1 MIDKIG
7 VGMVSWNAED
17 RLKQSAQLI
26 PAWIKNFVIVNDGT
40 PYNDNTYPTQAKV
53 IQHETNLSVGVAK
66 NTALKYLI
74 DKGCEHI
81 FLIEDDIL
89 IKDEDVFFE
98 YIIHANKSGIKH
110 FNFALHGPL
119 NVSNGLPNPHFKN
132 VYDENVSVVLYP
144 NCVGAFS
151 YYHKS
156 VIDVCGFMDTN
167 YFNAWEHVDHTY
179 EVIKK
184 GFHPPFWY
192 FADIENS
199 DKYLEEIP
207 NSIQN
212 STIANRS
219 DWNINVKNGEEY
231 FYKKHNCK
239 ICDIPKVN
247 DETLKSELI
256 KIYNNKKI

>member
-7 VGMVSWNAED
+7 IGMVTWNAED

-40 PYNDNTYPTQAKV
+40 PYNDNVYPAQAKI

-66 NTALKYLI
+66 NTAIKYLM

-81 FLIEDDIL
+81 FLIEDDML
-89 IKDEDVFFE
+89 IKDEDVFLE
-98 YIIHANKSGIKH
+98 YILHSNVSGIKH
-110 FNFALHGPL
+110 FNFALHGTH
-119 NVSNGLPNPHFKN
+119 NKSNGIPNPSFK
-132 VYDENVSVVLYP
+132 YKYKENITIFLYP
-144 NCVGAFS
+144 NCVGSFS

-156 VIDVCGFMDTN
+156 VIEECGLMDEN

-179 EVIKK
+179 QIIKK
-184 GFHPPFWY
+184 GFHPSFWF

-199 DKYLEEIP
+199 DKFIEEIP

-212 STIANRS
+212 STIANRN
-219 DWNINVKNGEEY
+219 DWSTNAKNGEDY
-231 FYKKHNCK
+231 FNKKNGCTVGS
-239 ICDIPKVN
+239 ISKVN
-247 DETLKSELI
+247 AEILNEELI
-256 KIYNNKKI
+256 NIYNKK